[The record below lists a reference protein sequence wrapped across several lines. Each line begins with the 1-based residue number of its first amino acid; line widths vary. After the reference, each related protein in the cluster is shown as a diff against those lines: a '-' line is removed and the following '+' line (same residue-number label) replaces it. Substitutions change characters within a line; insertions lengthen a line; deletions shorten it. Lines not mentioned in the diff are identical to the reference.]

1 MTNNVKRRLTMRYS
15 LLLFSLVCVLVSMLV
30 AYVGIKRQLDQ
41 SESSVNVFSVPGY
54 RVEELEEAVAQ
65 IEVGVSTR
73 ADVNRLI
80 GPYVDSRGR
89 YRLKGTGADRDYFF
103 VLRDRQLW
111 VEFATGVDGWRR
123 CQEWENWR
131 PGQSGFAAGKGII
144 SHSLLPNRPGKT
156 FSVWTS
162 CFNLPVADSLDKLA
176 PAVWCDGRSTSLQHT
191 NGR

>member
-1 MTNNVKRRLTMRYS
+1 MAKSLSLVPFAALRASRDPWAEEALTNNVKRRLTMRYS

-30 AYVGIKRQLDQ
+30 AYAGLKRQLEQ
-41 SESSVNVFSVPGY
+41 SESTVNVFSVPSY

-111 VEFATGVDGWRR
+111 AEFATGVDGVETVSRIGELEARAEWIRR
-123 CQEWENWR
+123 WEGNY
-131 PGQSGFAAGKGII
+131 
-144 SHSLLPNRPGKT
+144 LT
-156 FSVWTS
+156 FS
-162 CFNLPVADSLDKLA
+162 
-176 PAVWCDGRSTSLQHT
+176 PAESPW
-191 NGR
+191 